1 MDFNQIRDQ
10 LLDADLNKGLQVRVG
25 VLQSLFWSA
34 LALLRE
40 AYSSST
46 SAGDD

>member
-25 VLQSLFWSA
+25 VLQRLFFWSA
-34 LALLRE
+34 ER
-40 AYSSST
+40 
-46 SAGDD
+46 